1 MTEQELRIA
10 RLSKIMNSGLRVAT
24 GNKKAHHEAYERVVS
39 SLQQSLENEKLFNL
53 LQEKKQ
59 KLREKA
65 ERKQELMRD
74 SIYRHHFK
82 VLTQQIEEKKRN
94 RQIEEKELVLEKEL
108 TEETYRPRHFKIKDS
123 LDAQVEEKKRLLDLD
138 RQREAVLDK
147 LRLDL
152 ARKSL
157 ESEMKNKSEGKQKL
171 QNQLRESWE
180 RTQNTNK
187 LQKAIDRL
195 RRFGDNYDIDSEEE
209 LDADL
214 DCLDNHETGKKGGN
228 NAKLRD
234 SKYRKPHESRGS
246 ALSKSLIV
254 RKRSNSALSAVSKT
268 SQLIAIEKLN
278 KLKEEEN
285 KIKKEKLDLLSFL
298 ESRSQSKVSSR
309 QMTGASLLS
318 KTVDI
323 QAHLNN

>member
-10 RLSKIMNSGLRVAT
+10 RLSKIMNSGLRIPT
-24 GNKKAHHEAYERVVS
+24 GNIKAHHEAYERVVS
-39 SLQQSLENEKLFNL
+39 SLQQSLEHEKLFNL

-59 KLREKA
+59 KLRERA
-65 ERKQELMRD
+65 ELKQELMRD

-82 VLTQQIEEKKRN
+82 VLKQQIEEKKRYKE
-94 RQIEEKELVLEKEL
+94 IEEKELISEKEL
-108 TEETYRPRHFKIKDS
+108 TEETYRPRGFKIKDS
-123 LDAQVEEKKRLLDLD
+123 LDAQVEEKKRLLDKD
-138 RQREAVLDK
+138 RQREAALDK

-195 RRFGDNYDIDSEEE
+195 RRFGDNYIIDSEEE
-209 LDADL
+209 LDKDL
-214 DCLDNHETGKKGGN
+214 DSLDNYEIGRNEKN
-228 NAKLRD
+228 NPKLRD
-234 SKYRKPHESRGS
+234 SKDRKRHESRES
-246 ALSKSLIV
+246 AVSKSQIV
-254 RKRSNSALSAVSKT
+254 KKRSNSALSSVSKT
-268 SQLIAIEKLN
+268 SQLIAIEKLY

-285 KIKKEKLDLLSFL
+285 KIKKEKSDILSFL
-298 ESRSQSKVSSR
+298 ESRNQSKAASR
-309 QMTGASLLS
+309 QMTGPSSLS
-318 KTVDI
+318 KTLEI
-323 QAHLNN
+323 QAYS